1 MVLANF
7 EHLKVAQILRA
18 NSLEFLVI
26 IKEKVYPE
34 LVYIFSSNISFRE
47 NIIHSHVKKF
57 DIDISLEGFA
67 RILQLSCKNVDIF
80 NLLSFLTLSLLSL
93 PPDYCTIMIIQAW

>member
-57 DIDISLEGFA
+57 DM
-67 RILQLSCKNVDIF
+67 
-80 NLLSFLTLSLLSL
+80 TSLLKDL
-93 PPDYCTIMIIQAW
+93 LEFFNYLARM